1 MSNDA
6 LEQTEDTY
14 LALQSTSEFQA
25 LRKKFRGFVFP
36 MTAFFLTWYFLYVLL
51 SMFAPEFMGKQ
62 VGKPGITVGLLLGL
76 GQFVTTFAITITYA
90 RWANSQ
96 LDPMAEAV
104 GVQMDA
110 AATAVKEI

>member
-6 LEQTEDTY
+6 RTQTEDAY
-14 LALQSTSEFQA
+14 LTVQSTSEFQA

-51 SMFAPEFMGKQ
+51 SMFAPEFMGQQ

-76 GQFVTTFAITITYA
+76 GQFVTTFAITIAYA

-110 AATAVKEI
+110 AATGAKEI